1 MKSNESTR
9 WMRVILL
16 ATLTVFSLAA
26 CHTTKGGIDT
36 DVQALH
42 PALPAPAD
50 IRPVQF
56 DDAPELGGL
65 LLSYEDYRALR
76 HNIIE
81 YRREIE
87 DLRDTIAFYR
97 GEESA
102 E

>member
-1 MKSNESTR
+1 M
-9 WMRVILL
+9 
-16 ATLTVFSLAA
+16 
-26 CHTTKGGIDT
+26 
-36 DVQALH
+36 
-42 PALPAPAD
+42 
-50 IRPVQF
+50 QF
-56 DDAPELGGL
+56 EDAPELDGL

-97 GEESA
+97 GEESS